1 MLSAPLACL
10 ETSCISFSFLFR
22 VKMPRLVL
30 SLSQRPF
37 CAVGKLGKRKCGRRG
52 EKVGEGGVG
61 EARTRILRSR
71 HHHWLPCEMTTSFR
85 EEAVGGVA
93 KCHLVSQATESSDS
107 RKSVVFTGYIP
118 LRRIEPTFEF
128 ARKIRSFCQFL
139 QSKTIKIEPII

>member
-1 MLSAPLACL
+1 MQL
-10 ETSCISFSFLFR
+10 ESW
-22 VKMPRLVL
+22 
-30 SLSQRPF
+30 
-37 CAVGKLGKRKCGRRG
+37 GKGNAGAGGRRW
-52 EKVGEGGVG
+52 ETGGVG

-71 HHHWLPCEMTTSFR
+71 RHHWLPCEMTSSFR

-139 QSKTIKIEPII
+139 QSKTIKIEPVI

>member
-1 MLSAPLACL
+1 MQL
-10 ETSCISFSFLFR
+10 ESW
-22 VKMPRLVL
+22 
-30 SLSQRPF
+30 
-37 CAVGKLGKRKCGRRG
+37 GKGNAGAGGRRW
-52 EKVGEGGVG
+52 ERGGVG

-85 EEAVGGVA
+85 EEAAGGVA

-107 RKSVVFTGYIP
+107 RTSVVFTGYIP

-139 QSKTIKIEPII
+139 QSKTIKIEPVI